1 MEFKKKKNSEINN
14 LGSFVEN
21 LIIIFIIFVLI
32 LTVLDD
38 IAIIYNWP
46 ISIRNIM
53 LILGF
58 AFDLIFTIEFVVR
71 IIVNANHKNV
81 GHYFFHQRGWV
92 DLISSVPLLLLD
104 SGPNFFH
111 YLFGGASGGGLMLQA
126 IKVVK
131 AIRVTR
137 ILRLLRMIKILGKI
151 HNTDSHM
158 ANRHIAVIST
168 ASIVSIIF
176 VYTIFTACGYLENTG
191 LQKTQTAFF
200 ERTIDKIQNL
210 KSEMNGSDKHDE
222 AYATKLFKTLLG
234 EKGKTDHPVMQIYLK
249 DKLVFSNYAEAD
261 LEKYYH
267 YNNNEKIENRFSN
280 EGNVI
285 TYKKGDIV
293 AMFNMQPIVAEKT
306 KMNIVLFC
314 AIVFMVIS
322 FMTVY
327 TRHFVQNVTDV
338 VHVMKRGFETADFN
352 LEVKVKPEFDED
364 EIFQLAQIYNE
375 VWLPA
380 KAKEKEQDPTTDTGG
395 LTLDDFI

>member
-1 MEFKKKKNSEINN
+1 
-14 LGSFVEN
+14 
-21 LIIIFIIFVLI
+21 
-32 LTVLDD
+32 
-38 IAIIYNWP
+38 
-46 ISIRNIM
+46 
-53 LILGF
+53 
-58 AFDLIFTIEFVVR
+58 
-71 IIVNANHKNV
+71 
-81 GHYFFHQRGWV
+81 
-92 DLISSVPLLLLD
+92 
-104 SGPNFFH
+104 
-111 YLFGGASGGGLMLQA
+111 MLQA